1 MNRASFQKEKG
12 TVDLIPPSDHDGPPG
27 LHAAEARHHRSYS
40 KEAVVYDQKR
50 FETFGEQLIMG
61 MLDSALREWLR
72 PSKGRRI
79 LDVAAGT
86 CRASIE
92 LARHG
97 ATVVG
102 VDLTEEMLRQG
113 QTKIAEAGITTIRLH
128 RANGRQLPFKDNSFD
143 HAISLRFMHLIP
155 LEFQRL
161 FLNEMMRVLKPG
173 GYMIVEFNNP
183 FYGGLFGFY
192 HSWLN
197 WKQRRQKP
205 PGRLWPHQVPAL
217 FAGFRMVGRVGI
229 RLPGMGRIARWSR
242 KWALRYGRMAHH
254 FPLNLVAGT
263 TLFICQKDPG

>member
-1 MNRASFQKEKG
+1 M
-12 TVDLIPPSDHDGPPG
+12 DLTPPPDHSDPPG
-27 LHAAEARHHRSYS
+27 LHEAEARHHRSYS
-40 KEAVVYDQKR
+40 KEAAVYDQKR

-72 PSKGRRI
+72 PSDGCRI

-97 ATVVG
+97 AAVVG

-113 QTKIAEAGITTIRLH
+113 QARIAEAGITSIRLH
-128 RANGRQLPFKDNSFD
+128 RANGRQLPFKDQSFD

-161 FLNEMMRVLKPG
+161 FLDEMMRVVKPG
-173 GYMIVEFNNP
+173 GLMIVEFNNP
-183 FYGGLFGFY
+183 FYGGFFGFY
-192 HSWLN
+192 KSWLN
-197 WKQRRQKP
+197 WRQRGQKP
-205 PGRLWPHQVPAL
+205 PGRLWPHQIQAL

-229 RLPGMGRIARWSR
+229 RLPGMGRIARWNR
-242 KWALRYGRMAHH
+242 TWALRYGQLAHH

-263 TLFICQKDPG
+263 TLFICRKDPG